1 MTVTPPVHT
10 ERMDNQLVLLEPER
24 PWKLD
29 RRTVERGRRGLAR
42 ARRALHAGAADRQA
56 AADHGEAA

>member
-1 MTVTPPVHT
+1 
-10 ERMDNQLVLLEPER
+10 MDNQLVLLETER
-24 PWKLD
+24 LWKLD

-42 ARRALHAGAADRQA
+42 ARQALHAGAPDRLA

>member
-1 MTVTPPVHT
+1 
-10 ERMDNQLVLLEPER
+10 MDNQLVLLEPER

-42 ARRALHAGAADRQA
+42 ARQALHAAGATDRQA

>member
-10 ERMDNQLVLLEPER
+10 EHMDNQLVLLEPER
-24 PWKLD
+24 KWKLD
-29 RRTVERGRRGLAR
+29 RRTVERGRRGLAQ
-42 ARRALHAGAADRQA
+42 ARQALHAADRRA

>member
-1 MTVTPPVHT
+1 
-10 ERMDNQLVLLEPER
+10 MDNQLVLLEPER

-42 ARRALHAGAADRQA
+42 ARQALHVGAAHQQA

>member
-1 MTVTPPVHT
+1 
-10 ERMDNQLVLLEPER
+10 MDNQLALLEPER

-42 ARRALHAGAADRQA
+42 ARQALHAGATDRQA
-56 AADHGEAA
+56 AVEQDEAA

>member
-1 MTVTPPVHT
+1 
-10 ERMDNQLVLLEPER
+10 MDNQLVLLEPER

-29 RRTVERGRRGLAR
+29 RRTVERGRRGLAG
-42 ARRALHAGAADRQA
+42 ARRALHAGAAAQQA

>member
-1 MTVTPPVHT
+1 MV
-10 ERMDNQLVLLEPER
+10 NQLALLEPER

-42 ARRALHAGAADRQA
+42 ARQALHDGTAVRRAADQ
-56 AADHGEAA
+56 GEAA

>member
-1 MTVTPPVHT
+1 
-10 ERMDNQLVLLEPER
+10 MDNQLVLLEPER

-42 ARRALHAGAADRQA
+42 ARQALPADRQA
-56 AADHGEAA
+56 AANHGEAA

>member
-1 MTVTPPVHT
+1 
-10 ERMDNQLVLLEPER
+10 MDNQLVLLEPER

-42 ARRALHAGAADRQA
+42 ARQALHAAGAAHRQA
-56 AADHGEAA
+56 AADLGEAA

>member
-1 MTVTPPVHT
+1 
-10 ERMDNQLVLLEPER
+10 MDNQLVLLEPER

-42 ARRALHAGAADRQA
+42 ARQALHAGTTASA
-56 AADHGEAA
+56 AAAEHGEAA

>member
-1 MTVTPPVHT
+1 
-10 ERMDNQLVLLEPER
+10 MDNQLVLLESER

-42 ARRALHAGAADRQA
+42 ARQALHADAAGRQA

>member
-1 MTVTPPVHT
+1 
-10 ERMDNQLVLLEPER
+10 MDNQLVLLEADR

-29 RRTVERGRRGLAR
+29 RRTVERGRRGLAG
-42 ARRALHAGAADRQA
+42 ARKALHGTGTGTAGRQA

>member
-1 MTVTPPVHT
+1 
-10 ERMDNQLVLLEPER
+10 MDTQLVLLEPER

-42 ARRALHAGAADRQA
+42 ARQALHASGRQA
-56 AADHGEAA
+56 VADHGEAA

>member
-1 MTVTPPVHT
+1 
-10 ERMDNQLVLLEPER
+10 MDTQLVLLEADR

-42 ARRALHAGAADRQA
+42 ARQALHAGATDRQA
-56 AADHGEAA
+56 AADHGKAA

>member
-1 MTVTPPVHT
+1 
-10 ERMDNQLVLLEPER
+10 MDNQLVLLQPER

-42 ARRALHAGAADRQA
+42 ARRALHAAASADRQA
-56 AADHGEAA
+56 VADHGEAA

>member
-1 MTVTPPVHT
+1 
-10 ERMDNQLVLLEPER
+10 MDNQLVLLESER

-29 RRTVERGRRGLAR
+29 RRTVERGRRGLAG
-42 ARRALHAGAADRQA
+42 ARRALHGAAVRQA